1 MTLFVDGMLAYHH
14 NVLAAIEKEST
25 AREKIL
31 AKHRVALSIHAGVA
45 FVVESFKNPQFR
57 ITNRTLQNFRF
68 NVPL

>member
-31 AKHRVALSIHAGVA
+31 AKHRVALSIHAGVP

-57 ITNRTLQNFRF
+57 ITDRTL
-68 NVPL
+68 